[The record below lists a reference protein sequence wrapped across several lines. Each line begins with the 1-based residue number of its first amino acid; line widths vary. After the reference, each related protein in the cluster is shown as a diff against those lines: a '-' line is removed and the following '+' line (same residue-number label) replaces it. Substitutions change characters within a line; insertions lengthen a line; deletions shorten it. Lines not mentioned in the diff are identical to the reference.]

1 MIQSLRQIKTRIRSV
16 ESTKKITRAMQM
28 VSTAKF
34 KRSESMLNA
43 GRPYYRKLDSI
54 LIKLL
59 SSLRPEQLKG
69 HPLLTERSEKK
80 NLALCMITSDSGL
93 CSVYNNNIINITE
106 KLLKQRGKDK
116 VKIVAVGKKGFVYFS
131 KRGANIVKSYLG
143 LHGRYSPEIADTI
156 AQDLISMF
164 LNGEADEIYIAHSHF
179 ETATRYKPDIRK
191 FLSITPPHPEMSEQE
206 FIADPNIND
215 ILKDLIPRYLSVK
228 MRMILLDAFT
238 TEHSSRMIAMQAATD
253 NAVELID
260 SLTLM
265 RNKARQ
271 ASITNQVIEVA
282 TSAEAL
288 K

>member
-59 SSLRPEQLKG
+59 SSLRIEQLSR
-69 HPLLTERSEKK
+69 HPLLNDKREKK

-93 CSVYNNNIINITE
+93 CSVYNNNIIHLTE

-131 KRGANIVKSYLG
+131 KRGANIVKSYVG
-143 LHGRYSPEIADTI
+143 LHGRYSPDIADTI

-206 FIADPNIND
+206 FIADPDINS

-228 MRMILLDAFT
+228 MRLILLDAFT